1 MRWQLPLPPRNCVSA
16 HDAVS
21 AGVMKFADGRIYNGW
36 WHTNKMEGPGVMV
49 HPDGRRQEGM
59 WKDDK
64 FEGKMQPGPADASN
78 TKPRPK

>member
-1 MRWQLPLPPRNCVSA
+1 
-16 HDAVS
+16 
-21 AGVMKFADGRIYNGW
+21 MKFADGRIYNGW
-36 WHTNKMEGPGVMV
+36 WYANKMEGPGVMV

-64 FEGKMQPGPADASN
+64 FDRAGKLQPGPADASN